1 MKVLEDKA
9 ITGGLKELDWKWHSQ
24 NPQMKVDSSSLEVVR
39 LLNLVDSI
47 FFFFNCKLML
57 AFFVNIIFFLSL

>member
-9 ITGGLKELDWKWHSQ
+9 IVGGLKELDWKWHSQ

-47 FFFFNCKLML
+47 FFFF
-57 AFFVNIIFFLSL
+57 